1 MERALRPDRFDAA
14 IDTPTSE
21 KEFKYWLKTLENYF
35 DVIPLEQ
42 LKKFN
47 ALINHLSPTVYEY
60 ISE

>member
-14 IDTPTSE
+14 PDTPTSE

-35 DVIPLEQ
+35 DVIPPEQ

-47 ALINHLSPTVYEY
+47 QSF
-60 ISE
+60 ISNSLRVHQ